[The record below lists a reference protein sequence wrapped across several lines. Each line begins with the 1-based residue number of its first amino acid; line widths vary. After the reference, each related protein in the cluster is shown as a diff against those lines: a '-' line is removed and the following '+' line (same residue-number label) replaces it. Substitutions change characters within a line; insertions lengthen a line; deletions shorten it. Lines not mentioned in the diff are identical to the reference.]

1 MEFFKSSFPKLYE
14 IYSVLSKKRNL
25 KLLTYF
31 LIINL
36 LFMFVEVIYGLLS
49 NSLGLLTDGAHM
61 LLDCTAVVIG
71 LYSSYLSEFKSNN
84 NYNYGYFRSEI
95 LGTFIN
101 SVFLFFIAVYIVF
114 ESIERF
120 IEPKEIDS
128 ENLILVSFLGLVVN
142 IIGLVFAHDHGD
154 HDHGHDHGHEHSHE
168 HEEEHD
174 GLKKEE
180 NHKDEHHEHEHDH
193 EHNENKEEKIHK
205 KEHKNEHDHHHH
217 EHKNE
222 NIYAIYIH
230 ILADTLGSV
239 AVLISSFLVKYYK
252 LYISDPI
259 CSLFISAMI
268 IFSTIPVLKNASMVL
283 LHIPNNKISKKK
295 KKIEQSIRNINC
307 GINNNIKPSIGN
319 FELWQTNSSY
329 YIGEIKIEIHN
340 NDTNNNNNKENN
352 DILQKENSLFFE
364 IQSKIQGIFKN
375 NKINEYYI
383 EII

>member
-1 MEFFKSSFPKLYE
+1 MEFFKYNFPKLYE

-84 NYNYGYFRSEI
+84 NYNYDYLRSEI

-120 IEPKEIDS
+120 IEPKDIDS

-154 HDHGHDHGHEHSHE
+154 HDHHDHGHEHHE
-168 HEEEHD
+168 HHKHEIDDE
-174 GLKKEE
+174 KKE
-180 NHKDEHHEHEHDH
+180 
-193 EHNENKEEKIHK
+193 I
-205 KEHKNEHDHHHH
+205 KNDHDHHHH

-259 CSLFISAMI
+259 CSLFISGMI
-268 IFSTIPVLKNASMVL
+268 IFSTIPVLKNASMSL
-283 LHIPNNKISKKK
+283 LHIPNKKITKKK
-295 KKIEQSIRNINC
+295 NKIEQSIKNIKY
-307 GINNNIKPSIGN
+307 GINNAKPSIGN

-329 YIGEIKIEIHN
+329 FIGEIKIEIA
-340 NDTNNNNNKENN
+340 NN
-352 DILQKENSLFFE
+352 DIQKDNDNNIQNENNLLFE
-364 IQSKIQGIFKN
+364 VQSKIEGIFKE

-383 EII
+383 EIL

>member
-1 MEFFKSSFPKLYE
+1 MEFFKYNFPKLYE

-84 NYNYGYFRSEI
+84 NYNYGYLRSEI

-120 IEPKEIDS
+120 IEPKDIDS

-154 HDHGHDHGHEHSHE
+154 HDHHDHGHKH
-168 HEEEHD
+168 
-174 GLKKEE
+174 
-180 NHKDEHHEHEHDH
+180 EHHEHEIDD
-193 EHNENKEEKIHK
+193 EK
-205 KEHKNEHDHHHH
+205 KEIKNELEYHHH

-259 CSLFISAMI
+259 CSLFISGMI
-268 IFSTIPVLKNASMVL
+268 IFSTIPVLKNASMSL
-283 LHIPNNKISKKK
+283 LHIPNKKITKKK
-295 KKIEQSIRNINC
+295 NKIEQSIKNIKY
-307 GINNNIKPSIGN
+307 GINNAKPSIGN

-329 YIGEIKIEIHN
+329 FIGEIKIEIS
-340 NDTNNNNNKENN
+340 NN
-352 DILQKENSLFFE
+352 DIQKDNDNNLKNENNLLFE
-364 IQSKIQGIFKN
+364 VQSKIEGIFKE

-383 EII
+383 EIL

>member
-1 MEFFKSSFPKLYE
+1 MELFKKTFPNLYD
-14 IYSVLSKKRNL
+14 IYSVLSKKKNL

-84 NYNYGYFRSEI
+84 NYNYGYLRSEI

-154 HDHGHDHGHEHSHE
+154 HDHEHGHDHSHHHSHEHRHDEKHHHNESSEENEKLEEEKHEHEHSHE
-168 HEEEHD
+168 
-174 GLKKEE
+174 K
-180 NHKDEHHEHEHDH
+180 
-193 EHNENKEEKIHK
+193 ENKETHGRRR
-205 KEHKNEHDHHHH
+205 H

-268 IFSTIPVLKNASMVL
+268 IFSTIPVLKNASMSL
-283 LHIPNNKISKKK
+283 LHIPNEKIIKKK
-295 KKIEQSIRNINC
+295 KKIEQSIKSINC
-307 GINNNIKPSIGN
+307 GNDNIKPIIGN

-329 YIGEIKIEIHN
+329 FVGEIKIEIDRN
-340 NDTNNNNNKENN
+340 VKKDNK
-352 DILQKENSLFFE
+352 DKMLQNENSIFFE
-364 IQSKIQGIFKN
+364 VQNKIQGIFKD

-383 EII
+383 EIL

>member
-1 MEFFKSSFPKLYE
+1 MEFLKTNFPKLYE
-14 IYSVLSKKRNL
+14 IYFVLSKKRNL

-84 NYNYGYFRSEI
+84 NYNYGYLRSEI

-120 IEPKEIDS
+120 IEPKDIDS

-142 IIGLVFAHDHGD
+142 IIGLVFAHDHG
-154 HDHGHDHGHEHSHE
+154 E
-168 HEEEHD
+168 
-174 GLKKEE
+174 
-180 NHKDEHHEHEHDH
+180 HEHEHEHGHH
-193 EHNENKEEKIHK
+193 EHKHEHDEH
-205 KEHKNEHDHHHH
+205 EHKHHH
-217 EHKNE
+217 EHKNQ

-268 IFSTIPVLKNASMVL
+268 IFSTIPVLKSASMAL
-283 LHIPNNKISKKK
+283 LHIPNQKITKKK
-295 KKIEQSIRNINC
+295 KRIEQSISNINC
-307 GINNNIKPSIGN
+307 GNNNIKPSIGN
-319 FELWQTNSSY
+319 FELWQTNTTY
-329 YIGEIKIEIHN
+329 FVGEIKIEIPY
-340 NDTNNNNNKENN
+340 NKTKDEDNLLQNENTM
-352 DILQKENSLFFE
+352 FFE
-364 IQSKIQGIFKN
+364 VQNKIDGIFKE

-383 EII
+383 EIV

>member
-1 MEFFKSSFPKLYE
+1 MELFKKTFPNLYD
-14 IYSVLSKKRNL
+14 IYSVLSKKKNL

-84 NYNYGYFRSEI
+84 NYNYGYLRSEI

-154 HDHGHDHGHEHSHE
+154 NDHDHGHDQSHHHSHE
-168 HEEEHD
+168 HCHDEKHHHNESSEENEK
-174 GLKKEE
+174 LKEE
-180 NHKDEHHEHEHDH
+180 KHEHEHSQ
-193 EHNENKEEKIHK
+193 EKENKETQS
-205 KEHKNEHDHHHH
+205 HHHH

-268 IFSTIPVLKNASMVL
+268 IFSTIPVLKNASMSL
-283 LHIPNNKISKKK
+283 LHIPNEKIIKKK
-295 KKIEQSIRNINC
+295 KKIEKSIKSINC
-307 GINNNIKPSIGN
+307 GNDNIKPIIGN

-329 YIGEIKIEIHN
+329 FVGEIKIEIDRN
-340 NDTNNNNNKENN
+340 VKKDNK
-352 DILQKENSLFFE
+352 DKMLQNENSIFFE
-364 IQSKIQGIFKN
+364 VQNKIQGIFKD

-383 EII
+383 EIL

>member
-1 MEFFKSSFPKLYE
+1 MELFKTTFPKLYE

-84 NYNYGYFRSEI
+84 NYNYGYLRSEI

-142 IIGLVFAHDHGD
+142 IIGLVFAHDHDD
-154 HDHGHDHGHEHSHE
+154 HDHGHSHE
-168 HEEEHD
+168 H
-174 GLKKEE
+174 
-180 NHKDEHHEHEHDH
+180 NHNHEHEHDH
-193 EHNENKEEKIHK
+193 EHCQDESHHHNEEK
-205 KEHKNEHDHHHH
+205 
-217 EHKNE
+217 
-222 NIYAIYIH
+222 
-230 ILADTLGSV
+230 
-239 AVLISSFLVKYYK
+239 
-252 LYISDPI
+252 
-259 CSLFISAMI
+259 
-268 IFSTIPVLKNASMVL
+268 
-283 LHIPNNKISKKK
+283 SK
-295 KKIEQSIRNINC
+295 
-307 GINNNIKPSIGN
+307 
-319 FELWQTNSSY
+319 
-329 YIGEIKIEIHN
+329 
-340 NDTNNNNNKENN
+340 
-352 DILQKENSLFFE
+352 
-364 IQSKIQGIFKN
+364 
-375 NKINEYYI
+375 
-383 EII
+383 

>member
-1 MEFFKSSFPKLYE
+1 MEFFKYNFPKLYE

-84 NYNYGYFRSEI
+84 NYNYGYLRSEI

-120 IEPKEIDS
+120 IEPKDIDS

-142 IIGLVFAHDHGD
+142 IIGLVFAHDHGEHD
-154 HDHGHDHGHEHSHE
+154 HDHNHEHC
-168 HEEEHD
+168 
-174 GLKKEE
+174 
-180 NHKDEHHEHEHDH
+180 HEHEHL
-193 EHNENKEEKIHK
+193 NENKEKHSHE
-205 KEHKNEHDHHHH
+205 HHHH

-268 IFSTIPVLKNASMVL
+268 IFSTIPVLKNASMAL
-283 LHIPNNKISKKK
+283 LHIPNKKITKKK
-295 KKIEQSIRNINC
+295 TKIEQSIRNINC
-307 GINNNIKPSIGN
+307 GMNNIKPSIGN

-329 YIGEIKIEIHN
+329 FVGEIKIEIPIN
-340 NDTNNNNNKENN
+340 NEPKENENKLVN
-352 DILQKENSLFFE
+352 DNTLFFE
-364 IQSKIQGIFKN
+364 VQNKIEGIFKE

-383 EII
+383 EIL